1 MLLGRMLE
9 LSRYGLINCFTLRR
23 LNPPTK
29 WFSFFILTSLCCC
42 SLVFFLLETTN
53 ISSPCLLIL
62 LLRLYLPLWYLCHFF
77 NLLCSYSYMKI
88 HKTILKICTMT
99 ATKII
104 VNNDVIFCVPDDVQS
119 LLCPKQLFCSPISMT
134 NGFSL
139 WKSRNQKRHFPD
151 PQLLVHHEK
160 FSCYCCLLLPL
171 RA

>member
-1 MLLGRMLE
+1 MLE

-77 NLLCSYSYMKI
+77 NLLCSWWCSESLVS
-88 HKTILKICTMT
+88 KTTVLLSNFNDERLFTLKISESET
-99 ATKII
+99 
-104 VNNDVIFCVPDDVQS
+104 S
-119 LLCPKQLFCSPISMT
+119 LSWSPTTGS
-134 NGFSL
+134 S
-139 WKSRNQKRHFPD
+139 WKVF
-151 PQLLVHHEK
+151 
-160 FSCYCCLLLPL
+160 LLLLLATSSESLDSLQLQQLPRL
-171 RA
+171 FTC